1 MTLSE
6 PSYDGAGGDVG
17 HVARYVFITMFTE
30 CHAMFYSYLRIKK
43 KKIHQLSKMTYQKSA
58 RAREREREREGATID
73 TLPTQIWELD
83 CN

>member
-43 KKIHQLSKMTYQKSA
+43 KKDTSIIKNDVSKK
-58 RAREREREREGATID
+58 RAREREREGATID